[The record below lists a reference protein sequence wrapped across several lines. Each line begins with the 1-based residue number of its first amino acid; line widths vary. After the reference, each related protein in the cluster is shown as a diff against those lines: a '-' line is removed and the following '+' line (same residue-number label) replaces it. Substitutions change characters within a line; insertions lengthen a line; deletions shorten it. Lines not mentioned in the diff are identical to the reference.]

1 MLLHQ
6 KALIFLTEYN
16 KTMSQLFLDILTF
29 SVAAGTYLI
38 YIHAAKV
45 KEAKREA
52 TEAKRKASEDR
63 VLDTLERRFSLIL
76 EEKLGDK

>member
-1 MLLHQ
+1 
-6 KALIFLTEYN
+6 
-16 KTMSQLFLDILTF
+16 MSQLFLDILTF
-29 SVAAGTYLI
+29 SVAAGTCLI

-52 TEAKRKASEDR
+52 VEAERKESEDR

-76 EEKLGDK
+76 KEKLKNK

>member
-1 MLLHQ
+1 
-6 KALIFLTEYN
+6 
-16 KTMSQLFLDILTF
+16 MSQLFLDILTF

-45 KEAKREA
+45 EEARREA
-52 TEAKRKASEDR
+52 TEAERKESEDR

-76 EEKLGDK
+76 EKKLGEK

>member
-1 MLLHQ
+1 
-6 KALIFLTEYN
+6 
-16 KTMSQLFLDILTF
+16 MSQLFLDILTF

-38 YIHAAKV
+38 YIHAVKV

-52 TEAKRKASEDR
+52 TEADRKESEDR
-63 VLDTLERRFSLIL
+63 MLDTLERRLSLIL